1 MLTMYLL
8 NGTASFDRLLGLMNK
23 SKVYFHPLPGEPFG
37 IAIVEAMASG
47 LIPIVPAIG
56 GSSEFVPSEYQ
67 YHTIQEAADMI
78 VSWTPLN

>member
-8 NGTASFDRLLGLMNK
+8 NGTASFDRSLMKK

-47 LIPIVPAIG
+47 PIPIVPTIG
-56 GSSEFVPSEYQ
+56 GSSALLKAGSSIDQ
-67 YHTIQEAADMI
+67 
-78 VSWTPLN
+78 